1 MGFINSVSIAQ
12 HLHRGL
18 VTRAMELA
26 GVGRET
32 ELRRDKAVPR
42 SPLFYRVYLDN
53 FDTLQ
58 KVNPSAAALL
68 EGRPN
73 GASLALRSVYEEFNV
88 PRNVKKTVEQQLV
101 AEMQGRSEDEIGAL
115 RVALDVLQ
123 APVGGYIAV
132 ESDAGAC
139 RVVEANFADVLQLS
153 SVEEVT
159 EEEVTTTDVKR
170 QLSFKRHEREGSGM
184 LASEESLAASKM
196 NMLKRNP
203 FDDKQEARI
212 VRGKSFSES
221 WKDAVRL
228 LTYPD
233 RGSCFERIAQ
243 GVVFKS
249 LAMVAIVANTIYL
262 GWAADFN
269 VKNSFRRLQ
278 SLPMEPQS
286 RVAEIAFA
294 AWFTLELFIRA
305 LAEKLEFLTGDEKF
319 WNALDF
325 FLVSES
331 LVSLAWDVPASL
343 AFLRIL
349 RVFRLVRIVR
359 LVRTVQAL
367 RKLRTMIFAMLNSFA
382 DLLWAL
388 QVVLLIVFVFSLIF
402 NNAVAA
408 HFDSLDASD
417 IIAMGLAQEINAMY
431 GGLYSSMVSLWSAV
445 SGGNDWMV
453 YAEALRHLSMGEFYF
468 VIFNFYIAFCVI
480 GLFNVVTGVF
490 VDSAVCTRT
499 EDEIVQGYL
508 DEMKSM
514 TESIKGFLKKAD
526 KDASGTLTYE
536 EFQAHMSNPVVKAYF
551 SGLDIDPDETKIIF
565 TLLDSD
571 CNGDI
576 DIEEFVHGTMK
587 LKGYATKLDV
597 MALMYDATRQS
608 IKFEALCEFLESQIN
623 CISDA
628 VAGRPRR
635 SSV

>member
-1 MGFINSVSIAQ
+1 M
-12 HLHRGL
+12 
-18 VTRAMELA
+18 
-26 GVGRET
+26 
-32 ELRRDKAVPR
+32 D
-42 SPLFYRVYLDN
+42 
-53 FDTLQ
+53 
-58 KVNPSAAALL
+58 ALK
-68 EGRPN
+68 
-73 GASLALRSVYEEFNV
+73 
-88 PRNVKKTVEQQLV
+88 VKK
-101 AEMQGRSEDEIGAL
+101 
-115 RVALDVLQ
+115 
-123 APVGGYIAV
+123 
-132 ESDAGAC
+132 
-139 RVVEANFADVLQLS
+139 
-153 SVEEVT
+153 
-159 EEEVTTTDVKR
+159 VTTTDVKR

-431 GGLYSSMVSLWSAV
+431 GGLYSSMVSLWSA
-445 SGGNDWMV
+445 
-453 YAEALRHLSMGEFYF
+453 
-468 VIFNFYIAFCVI
+468 
-480 GLFNVVTGVF
+480 
-490 VDSAVCTRT
+490 
-499 EDEIVQGYL
+499 
-508 DEMKSM
+508 
-514 TESIKGFLKKAD
+514 
-526 KDASGTLTYE
+526 
-536 EFQAHMSNPVVKAYF
+536 
-551 SGLDIDPDETKIIF
+551 
-565 TLLDSD
+565 
-571 CNGDI
+571 
-576 DIEEFVHGTMK
+576 
-587 LKGYATKLDV
+587 
-597 MALMYDATRQS
+597 
-608 IKFEALCEFLESQIN
+608 
-623 CISDA
+623 
-628 VAGRPRR
+628 
-635 SSV
+635 